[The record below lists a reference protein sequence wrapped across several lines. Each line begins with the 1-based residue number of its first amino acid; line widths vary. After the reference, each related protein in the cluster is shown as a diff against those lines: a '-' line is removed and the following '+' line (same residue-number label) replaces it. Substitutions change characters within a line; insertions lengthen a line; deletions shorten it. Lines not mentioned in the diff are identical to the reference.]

1 MTATQEIASA
11 IMLIKQRMGD
21 AGADAAA
28 PYQVI
33 ARFHRRF
40 IDANRSAHKVTIAIV
55 HVCF

>member
-1 MTATQEIASA
+1 VTVAQEIASA

-21 AGADAAA
+21 ADAAA

-55 HVCF
+55 HVRF